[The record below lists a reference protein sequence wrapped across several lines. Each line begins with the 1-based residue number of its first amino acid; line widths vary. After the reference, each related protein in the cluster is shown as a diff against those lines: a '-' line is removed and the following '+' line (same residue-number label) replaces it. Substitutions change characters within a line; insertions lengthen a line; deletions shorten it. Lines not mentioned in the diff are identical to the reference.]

1 MAKNLARSRLWYVA
15 TGLLAFGVL
24 YIALRPWNLRD
35 SYMIGAP
42 FGRDFI
48 NFWFGGHV
56 VWTGNLNLLFDPQG
70 YDSAIS
76 AMFGHHSDDAFV
88 FSYPPHAL
96 LFLAPFGLLPYI
108 PALLLW
114 TACNLACLVIAT
126 RLFSRQSTLALAAC
140 LSPAALVMVLYGQ
153 FGGMI
158 ALAVTL
164 ALVHGKNRPWLG
176 GLCLAF
182 LSVKPQFALVLGLFL
197 IAKDAWRTLLAGIF
211 LTMAFVAASIAAF
224 GLQPWA
230 SFIGWTIPFHARLL
244 NEIAADGASST
255 VSLYTGLRLAGVG
268 VAIAQVLQALLTLG
282 ILGTAML
289 LLRRAQSTPKI
300 LTIALFAMVIGLPYS
315 NHYDLAIAAPVFV
328 LALFDEDAPA
338 AARLPLSN
346 IAFLLWQVPILAMIA
361 LAWRSVP
368 IANAAAVIGLVLL
381 LTQNYRRSETDHDA
395 APA

>member
-1 MAKNLARSRLWYVA
+1 
-15 TGLLAFGVL
+15 
-24 YIALRPWNLRD
+24 
-35 SYMIGAP
+35 
-42 FGRDFI
+42 
-48 NFWFGGHV
+48 
-56 VWTGNLNLLFDPQG
+56 
-70 YDSAIS
+70 
-76 AMFGHHSDDAFV
+76 
-88 FSYPPHAL
+88 
-96 LFLAPFGLLPYI
+96 
-108 PALLLW
+108 
-114 TACNLACLVIAT
+114 
-126 RLFSRQSTLALAAC
+126 
-140 LSPAALVMVLYGQ
+140 
-153 FGGMI
+153 
-158 ALAVTL
+158 
-164 ALVHGKNRPWLG
+164 
-176 GLCLAF
+176 
-182 LSVKPQFALVLGLFL
+182 
-197 IAKDAWRTLLAGIF
+197 
-211 LTMAFVAASIAAF
+211 MAFVAASIAAF

>member
-197 IAKDAWRTLLAGIF
+197 IAKDAWRTLLA
-211 LTMAFVAASIAAF
+211 AFF
-224 GLQPWA
+224 
-230 SFIGWTIPFHARLL
+230 
-244 NEIAADGASST
+244 
-255 VSLYTGLRLAGVG
+255 
-268 VAIAQVLQALLTLG
+268 
-282 ILGTAML
+282 
-289 LLRRAQSTPKI
+289 
-300 LTIALFAMVIGLPYS
+300 
-315 NHYDLAIAAPVFV
+315 
-328 LALFDEDAPA
+328 
-338 AARLPLSN
+338 
-346 IAFLLWQVPILAMIA
+346 
-361 LAWRSVP
+361 
-368 IANAAAVIGLVLL
+368 
-381 LTQNYRRSETDHDA
+381 
-395 APA
+395 